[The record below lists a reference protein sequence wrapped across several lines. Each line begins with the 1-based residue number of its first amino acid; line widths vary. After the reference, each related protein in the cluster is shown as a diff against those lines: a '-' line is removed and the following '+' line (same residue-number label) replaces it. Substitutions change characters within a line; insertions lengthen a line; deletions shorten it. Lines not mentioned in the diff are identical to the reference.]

1 MEMKTNKCFDDMPDV
16 LTPAQVSDILGVCRN
31 TVYKLIREKT
41 IRCIRIGKA
50 IRISKSD
57 LGNFVA
63 GK

>member
-16 LTPAQVSDILGVCRN
+16 LTIAQVSDILGVCRP
-31 TVYKLIREKT
+31 TVHKLIREKT
-41 IRCIRIGKA
+41 IRCIRIGRA

-57 LGNFVA
+57 LGNFVY